1 MNYSLAQNNQGSG
14 ATPARPLTFLSASSI
29 FLAWRTEHSQLLV
42 LKSLRVRMHL
52 LNRETMVF
60 RDQETSHDQKL
71 KGYILHRRH
80 LHLELCPTWRLGIQR
95 RHSGCDYA
103 LAVAG

>member
-1 MNYSLAQNNQGSG
+1 MTNGVGFCPPFNVIVGEFDFSGLANG
-14 ATPARPLTFLSASSI
+14 AFATSWIKKSSRP
-29 FLAWRTEHSQLLV
+29 
-42 LKSLRVRMHL
+42 MHL

-80 LHLELCPTWRLGIQR
+80 FHLELCPARRLGIQR
-95 RHSGCDYA
+95 RHPGCGYA